1 MTLEDML
8 REKVIS
14 GNNHILVSI
23 DANGVGVDIDM
34 KVFDFYTDDD
44 GWYFIE
50 DENDNA
56 IHFKVNKWNYQ
67 EEQELYFIECCDDT
81 FITIQAY

>member
-34 KVFDFYTDDD
+34 KVFDFYADDD